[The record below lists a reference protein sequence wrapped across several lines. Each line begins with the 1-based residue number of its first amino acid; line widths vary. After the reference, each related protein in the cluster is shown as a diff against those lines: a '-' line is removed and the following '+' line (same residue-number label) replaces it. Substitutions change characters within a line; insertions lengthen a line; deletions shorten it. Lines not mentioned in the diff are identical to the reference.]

1 MPLLPTYNF
10 NIMTYKIL
18 LKKSQLSTFI
28 DLHSKQKSIERERAG
43 EGTEGRLTKRTQMV
57 NKLERDP
64 DSIYAPFCRSSL
76 SLFSACFRNAGKMH
90 ENNYDKNV

>member
-1 MPLLPTYNF
+1 MPLPTYNF
-10 NIMTYKIL
+10 NIMTSEIL

-28 DLHSKQKSIERERAG
+28 DLHSKQKRTER
-43 EGTEGRLTKRTQMV
+43 GRGTKRTQMV

-76 SLFSACFRNAGKMH
+76 SLLPLPPLLPKCEKNARKQLR
-90 ENNYDKNV
+90 

>member
-1 MPLLPTYNF
+1 MPLPTYNF
-10 NIMTYKIL
+10 NIMTSEIL

-28 DLHSKQKSIERERAG
+28 DLHKQAKKNRERGMRKAW
-43 EGTEGRLTKRTQMV
+43 GTMRTQMV

-76 SLFSACFRNAGKMH
+76 SLLPPLLPKCGKNARKQLR
-90 ENNYDKNV
+90 

>member
-1 MPLLPTYNF
+1 MPLPTYNF
-10 NIMTYKIL
+10 NIMTSEIL

-28 DLHSKQKSIERERAG
+28 DLHKQAKKNREQEGDG
-43 EGTEGRLTKRTQMV
+43 EGAGGGTTLTQMV

-76 SLFSACFRNAGKMH
+76 SL
-90 ENNYDKNV
+90 

>member
-1 MPLLPTYNF
+1 MPLPTYNF
-10 NIMTYKIL
+10 NIMTSEIL

-28 DLHSKQKSIERERAG
+28 DLHKQAKKNREEDDGGRW
-43 EGTEGRLTKRTQMV
+43 GTMRTQMV

-76 SLFSACFRNAGKMH
+76 SLLPPPLPKCGKNARKQLR
-90 ENNYDKNV
+90 

>member
-1 MPLLPTYNF
+1 MPLPTYNF
-10 NIMTYKIL
+10 NIMTSEIL

-28 DLHSKQKSIERERAG
+28 DLHSKQKRTQRGRGIGEAG
-43 EGTEGRLTKRTQMV
+43 TKRTQMV

-76 SLFSACFRNAGKMH
+76 SLLPPLLPKCEKNARKQLR
-90 ENNYDKNV
+90 